1 VVAENRAKDVGR
13 NVFGERQDPTDIV
26 DRNGAV
32 RDGVSPRY
40 IASADEIIRLRDLE
54 NIQDSLLGS
63 LGVG

>member
-1 VVAENRAKDVGR
+1 VFAENRTEDVGG
-13 NVFGERQDPTDIV
+13 NVFGERQQPPDIV

-54 NIQDSLLGS
+54 NIQDGLLGS